1 MISYDLRGK
10 TALVTGAA
18 SGIGFATARMLVLF
32 GATVAVNYLPD
43 DPRGP
48 EAVDKLNAGEATGV
62 PGKAAAG
69 ANAGG
74 KAIGAPGS
82 VGDRG
87 AAERMVRQAID
98 DLGRL
103 DLLFNNAGTPGTRRR
118 IAPAELDLV
127 TEDLWS
133 QLLETN
139 LLGVFRCS
147 KAAAPALKA
156 AKGAVVNTASIA
168 GLGRAG
174 SSLAYS
180 ATKAGVVSLTQ
191 NLDGGMDQRGTPA
204 VHRARL
210 AEAPLPAGR
219 SGRGR
224 VVPRLRRGDGD
235 RADDH
240 GGRRT
245 DAVTTGPAD
254 RGVTPAPAREP
265 RVPAHS
271 AAAAGPCRSRC
282 RSVCG

>member
-1 MISYDLRGK
+1 LISYDLKGK
-10 TALVTGAA
+10 TALVTGGA
-18 SGIGFATARMLVLF
+18 SGIGFATAHMLARF

-48 EAVDKLNAGEATGV
+48 EAVNKLID
-62 PGKAAAG
+62 
-69 ANAGG
+69 AGG

-82 VGDRG
+82 VGDAG
-87 AAERMVRQAID
+87 TAEHMVLQAIAE
-98 DLGRL
+98 LGGL

-118 IAPAELDLV
+118 IPPPELESI

-180 ATKAGVVSLTQ
+180 ATKSGVVSLTQ
-191 NLDGGMDQRGTPA
+191 NLARALAPDVRVNAIAPGAVDSSWMVEWTNEERQQSIERALLKRRCQPEDLAEVVVFLGFGAAMVTGQTITVDGGLT
-204 VHRARL
+204 L
-210 AEAPLPAGR
+210 
-219 SGRGR
+219 
-224 VVPRLRRGDGD
+224 
-235 RADDH
+235 
-240 GGRRT
+240 
-245 DAVTTGPAD
+245 
-254 RGVTPAPAREP
+254 
-265 RVPAHS
+265 
-271 AAAAGPCRSRC
+271 
-282 RSVCG
+282 